1 MKTNSF
7 KRLWGV
13 ALGLVLLAAAPFT
26 AFAQADA
33 KTDAVPKTESKEA
46 AAQKADKKTPSEQK
60 AEAKEAA
67 ENKEITLEL
76 RGKICRGEFIFEG
89 NTIRF
94 SKGNPVPEDVT
105 VDGKHWE
112 DLSKPFELGYTPEFA
127 KAGILQRDAR
137 PPRAYYVN
145 VSEKKFSLR
154 IDEDNKSPDPFYVKL
169 AMKNQISHDILPWYR
184 VSPKDSIGQAN
195 INLLYKVEA
204 EAKKRKWN
212 DSIKERK
219 IILSGN
225 FQGSG
230 IFIFEGNT
238 IRYQHER
245 GLYPDPVFVNE
256 KSWRVENRPFV
267 LPFEIETAHPEMVK
281 TKGENPVKLSKINDQ
296 RFEVYINDPRSPSAT
311 HSTGYSITIT
321 PGKEP
326 ETK

>member
-1 MKTNSF
+1 MKQNRF
-7 KRLWGV
+7 KTLWGV
-13 ALGLVLLAAAPFT
+13 AFVLALLAAVPF
-26 AFAQADA
+26 AASAQTEA
-33 KTDAVPKTESKEA
+33 KKDAVPKT
-46 AAQKADKKTPSEQK
+46 
-60 AEAKEAA
+60 EAKEAA
-67 ENKEITLEL
+67 ENKEISLEL
-76 RGKICRGEFIFEG
+76 RGKICSGEFIFEG

-94 SKGNPVPEDVT
+94 IKGDPVPEDVT
-105 VDGKHWE
+105 VDGKHWD
-112 DLSKPFELGYTPEFA
+112 DLSKPFELGYTPDFA

-145 VSEKKFSLR
+145 VSEKMFSLR

-184 VSPKDSIGQAN
+184 SSPKNTIGQAN
-195 INLLYKVEA
+195 ISLLYKVET
-204 EAKKRKWN
+204 EAKKKKWN

-230 IFIFEGNT
+230 TFIFEGNT

-296 RFEVYINDPRSPSAT
+296 RFEVYFNDPRSPSAT

>member
-1 MKTNSF
+1 MKQNRF
-7 KRLWGV
+7 KTLWGV
-13 ALGLVLLAAAPFT
+13 AFVLALLAAVPF
-26 AFAQADA
+26 AASAQTEA
-33 KTDAVPKTESKEA
+33 KKDAVPKT
-46 AAQKADKKTPSEQK
+46 
-60 AEAKEAA
+60 EAKEAA
-67 ENKEITLEL
+67 ENKEISLEL
-76 RGKICRGEFIFEG
+76 RGKICSGEFIFEG

-94 SKGNPVPEDVT
+94 IKGDPVPEDVT
-105 VDGKHWE
+105 VDGKHWD
-112 DLSKPFELGYTPEFA
+112 DLSKPFELGYTPDFA

-184 VSPKDSIGQAN
+184 SSQKNTIGQAN
-195 INLLYKVEA
+195 ISLLYKVET
-204 EAKKRKWN
+204 EAKKKKWN

-230 IFIFEGNT
+230 TFIFEGNT

-256 KSWRVENRPFV
+256 KSWMSGF
-267 LPFEIETAHPEMVK
+267 FW
-281 TKGENPVKLSKINDQ
+281 
-296 RFEVYINDPRSPSAT
+296 
-311 HSTGYSITIT
+311 
-321 PGKEP
+321 
-326 ETK
+326 

>member
-13 ALGLVLLAAAPFT
+13 ALGLALLAAAPFI
-26 AFAQADA
+26 AAAQAQAEA

-94 SKGNPVPEDVT
+94 IKGDPVPEDVT
-105 VDGKHWE
+105 VDGKHWD
-112 DLSKPFELGYTPEFA
+112 DLSKPFELGYTPDFA

-204 EAKKRKWN
+204 ANNASSWN
-212 DSIKERK
+212 DCIRERK
-219 IILSGN
+219 IILNAIIRG
-225 FQGSG
+225 QGT
-230 IFIFEGNT
+230 FVFEGNK
-238 IRYQHER
+238 IRYQHE
-245 GLYPDPVFVNE
+245 
-256 KSWRVENRPFV
+256 
-267 LPFEIETAHPEMVK
+267 A
-281 TKGENPVKLSKINDQ
+281 
-296 RFEVYINDPRSPSAT
+296 
-311 HSTGYSITIT
+311 
-321 PGKEP
+321 GK
-326 ETK
+326 

>member
-1 MKTNSF
+1 MKQNRF
-7 KRLWGV
+7 KTLWSV
-13 ALGLVLLAAAPFT
+13 ALGLAILAAVPF
-26 AFAQADA
+26 AASAQTEA
-33 KTDAVPKTESKEA
+33 KKDAVPKT
-46 AAQKADKKTPSEQK
+46 
-60 AEAKEAA
+60 EAKEAA
-67 ENKEITLEL
+67 ENKEISLEL
-76 RGKICRGEFIFEG
+76 RGKICSGEFTFEG

-94 SKGNPVPEDVT
+94 IKGDPVPEDVT
-105 VDGKHWE
+105 VDGKHWD
-112 DLSKPFELGYTPEFA
+112 DLSKPFELGYTPDFA
-127 KAGILQRDAR
+127 KAGILQRDTRA
-137 PPRAYYVN
+137 PRAYYVN
-145 VSEKKFSLR
+145 VSGNKFSLR

-169 AMKNQISHDILPWYR
+169 AMKNQIPHDILPWYR
-184 VSPKDSIGQAN
+184 SSPKNTIGQAN
-195 INLLYKVEA
+195 ISLLYKVET
-204 EAKKRKWN
+204 EAKKKKWN

-230 IFIFEGNT
+230 TFIFEGNT

-296 RFEVYINDPRSPSAT
+296 RFEVYFNDPRSPSAT

>member
-1 MKTNSF
+1 MKQNRF
-7 KRLWGV
+7 KTLWGV
-13 ALGLVLLAAAPFT
+13 AFVLALLAAVPF
-26 AFAQADA
+26 AASAQTEA
-33 KTDAVPKTESKEA
+33 KKDAVPKT
-46 AAQKADKKTPSEQK
+46 
-60 AEAKEAA
+60 EAKEAA
-67 ENKEITLEL
+67 ENKEISLEL
-76 RGKICRGEFIFEG
+76 RGKICSGEFIFEG

-94 SKGNPVPEDVT
+94 IKGNPVPEDVT
-105 VDGKHWE
+105 VDGKHWD
-112 DLSKPFELGYTPEFA
+112 DLSKPFELGYTPDFA

-184 VSPKDSIGQAN
+184 SSPKNTIGQAN

-204 EAKKRKWN
+204 ANNASSWN
-212 DSIKERK
+212 DCIRERK
-219 IILSGN
+219 IILNAIIRG
-225 FQGSG
+225 QGT
-230 IFIFEGNT
+230 FVFEGNK
-238 IRYQHER
+238 IRYQHEA
-245 GLYPDPVFVNE
+245 GKQPDMVKINGRRWTYLSE
-256 KSWRVENRPFV
+256 PFE
-267 LPFEIETAHPEMVK
+267 LPFQIDTAHPEMVK

-296 RFEVYINDPRSPSAT
+296 RFEVYFNDPRSPSAT

>member
-1 MKTNSF
+1 MKQNRF
-7 KRLWGV
+7 KTLWGV
-13 ALGLVLLAAAPFT
+13 AFVLALLAAVPF
-26 AFAQADA
+26 AASAQTEA
-33 KTDAVPKTESKEA
+33 KKDAVPKT
-46 AAQKADKKTPSEQK
+46 
-60 AEAKEAA
+60 EAKEAA
-67 ENKEITLEL
+67 ENKEISLEL
-76 RGKICRGEFIFEG
+76 RGKICSGEFIFEE

-94 SKGNPVPEDVT
+94 IKGDPVPEDVT
-105 VDGKHWE
+105 VDGKHWD
-112 DLSKPFELGYTPEFA
+112 DLSKPFELGYTPDFA

-145 VSEKKFSLR
+145 VSEKMFSLR

-184 VSPKDSIGQAN
+184 SSPKNTIGQAN
-195 INLLYKVEA
+195 ISLLYKGET
-204 EAKKRKWN
+204 EAKKKKWN

-230 IFIFEGNT
+230 TFIFEGNT

-296 RFEVYINDPRSPSAT
+296 RFEVYFNDPRSPSAT

>member
-219 IILSGN
+219 VILSGT

-230 IFIFEGNT
+230 TFIFEGNR
-238 IRYQHER
+238 ISYRHESGSEPYDVEINNR
-245 GLYPDPVFVNE
+245 
-256 KSWRVENRPFV
+256 SWYLPIPFE
-267 LPFEIETAHPEMVK
+267 LPFEIETSHPEMVK
-281 TKGENPVKLSKINDQ
+281 TEGNPPVKLTKINEQ
-296 RFEVYINDPRSPSAT
+296 RFEVYFNGPRSSPVPIKYT
-311 HSTGYSITIT
+311 VTIT
-321 PGKEP
+321 PGKQP